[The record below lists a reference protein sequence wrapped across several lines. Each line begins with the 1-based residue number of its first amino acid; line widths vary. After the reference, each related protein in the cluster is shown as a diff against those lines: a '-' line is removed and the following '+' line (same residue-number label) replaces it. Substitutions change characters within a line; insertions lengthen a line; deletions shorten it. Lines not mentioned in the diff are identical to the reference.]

1 MNVETVD
8 IETLTADPE
17 NARAHSERN
26 IDAITKSLERF
37 GQQKPIVVDRD
48 GRVIAGNGTL
58 RAAIAI
64 GWDRIDIVRTDLTG
78 DDARAFAIA
87 DNRTAELATWEDET
101 LRAQLAALAEVD
113 VELLK
118 ATGFDSAIDT
128 LGTLNADAEGPTDF
142 PEVDENISTDR
153 ECPRCNYRW
162 SAGAP

>member
-1 MNVETVD
+1 MDVEKVKID
-8 IETLTADPE
+8 TLTADPS

-26 IDAITKSLERF
+26 IDAITRSLKRF

-48 GRVIAGNGTL
+48 GVVVAGNGTL
-58 RAAIAI
+58 RAAIAL
-64 GWDRIDIVRTDLTG
+64 GWEEIAAVRTDLAG
-78 DDARAFAIA
+78 DEARAFAIA

-113 VELLK
+113 EDLLR

-128 LGTLNADAEGPTDF
+128 LGTLNAEAAPPEDF

-153 ECPRCNYRW
+153 QCPRCGYRW
-162 SAGAP
+162 SAGEP